1 MTVAYLLIGLPGSGK
16 SYWASSFF
24 NRPNNMKLIST
35 DSYIEQLATST
46 GKTYSELFDAEIANA
61 TGWMNDQLHDAIEH
75 RNNIIWDQTNL
86 TVKSRK
92 NKIKKLIDADY
103 RVIAVFFDCPF
114 DVAEQRRVD
123 RANKTGKDIPAS
135 VIQQMTTQLVP
146 PTLDEGF
153 EKIIVVRTE
162 SVTVNELVK

>member
-1 MTVAYLLIGLPGSGK
+1 MTVAYLLVGLPGSGK

-35 DSYIEQLATST
+35 DAYIEQLAKDT
-46 GKTYSELFDAEIANA
+46 GKTYSELFDAEVANA
-61 TGWMNDQLHDAIEH
+61 TGWMNDQLRNAIEN

-92 NKIKKLIDADY
+92 TKIKKLTDAGY

-114 DVAEQRRVD
+114 DVAEQRRTD
-123 RANKTGKDIPAS
+123 RATKTGKSIPS
-135 VIQQMTTQLVP
+135 FVIQQMTTQLVH

-153 EKIIVVRTE
+153 EKIMVVRPE
-162 SVTVNELVK
+162 SITVDELVK